1 MPDNEGMT
9 RELSGGQLRELPGEP
24 GAPVLR
30 EWSARGKRWPA
41 DHEMHTGEV
50 AIYVARGA
58 IEVEVGGD
66 IHALNEGDT
75 VRFDGTIP
83 HRLRRTGG
91 TGRPAYCSA
100 PPSVLM
106 H

>member
-1 MPDNEGMT
+1 MT
-9 RELSGGQLRELPGEP
+9 RELSGGQLRELPGEA

-30 EWSARGKRWPA
+30 EWSSRGKRWPA

-66 IHALNEGDT
+66 VHALNEGDT
-75 VRFDGTIP
+75 LRFDGTIP

-91 TGRPAYCSA
+91 TGTRALIVTLA
-100 PPSVLM
+100 
-106 H
+106 